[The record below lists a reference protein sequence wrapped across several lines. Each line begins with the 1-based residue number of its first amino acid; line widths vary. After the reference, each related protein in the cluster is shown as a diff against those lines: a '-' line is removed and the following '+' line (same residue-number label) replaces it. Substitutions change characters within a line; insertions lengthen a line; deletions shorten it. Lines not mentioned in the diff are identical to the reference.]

1 MKSSRVRY
9 CLIWIILFSATCG
22 FAQGTLGEYTWE
34 KLGSLP
40 GREGESISLGFAG
53 MYGGAIGDR
62 LILGGGANFPYASP
76 WEGGE
81 KVYSDQ
87 LFVMEKQGEEWVWAR
102 DLDLRLPQPM
112 AYGASI
118 QIKDDLILLG
128 GENTQGFLDDVLVLS
143 WDEAN
148 GDGKITSLP
157 NLPVPLSYLA
167 AANIHQKIF
176 VAGGQ
181 NEQASAQFFM
191 LDLENLEQGWQTL
204 PPPPGRPRALASLVA
219 QHDGISQKLYFIG
232 GRKKRKENTS
242 ELFGD
247 VYAFDPKSS
256 QWKHLGSVPNKE
268 GQPSPFS
275 AGLAVASGAGHIL
288 LIGGDDGVLFHQLE
302 SYALEAKGEDSLSI
316 IRKRDSLLLNHP
328 GFGRHLRAFHT
339 VTQQWSTLPD
349 LPFDTPVTGLMF
361 PYKGNWILVSG
372 EIKPGVRT
380 PDIWQLSISRKDSF
394 GWVNFTVLGLY
405 LGALI
410 VMGIVISKK
419 QVSTQDFFKAG
430 GRVPW
435 WAAGISVFGTQLSA
449 ITFMAIPAKS
459 FSTDWTLFILMV
471 TIVLVSP
478 IIVFGFLPF
487 FRRLSITSAYE
498 YLELRFNRAM
508 RYLGSLVYVALQ
520 LGRLGIVLLLPSLAL
535 SVVTGLEVVWCI
547 LIMGVLSIF
556 YTVLGGIEAVIW
568 TDVIQVL
575 VLVGGALLSLVWIL
589 SHLDMEWVELRAF
602 IATDAKVKLID
613 TSFDFTGTSLWVILL
628 GGIATNIAQYG
639 SDQTVVQRYLTT
651 KDEKTASKSIFTGA
665 LMAIPSGLIF
675 FSIGTALFLYYQ
687 TYPAA
692 LSPVVTNTDGL
703 YPWYIATQLPQG
715 ISGILIAAI
724 FAAAMSSLD
733 SSMNSVAT
741 VITTDFYQKW
751 FPRDVDGKYT
761 LKFARGITIFVGAI
775 GTGFALMM
783 ASMGIPSLWDQFN
796 MLMGLFAGGLGGIFL
811 IGIISTRVNGTG
823 AFWGFVCSALVQ
835 LFVKYQTPL
844 SIHAYALTGLL
855 SAMVLS
861 YLFSLLGTR
870 PNKKQV
876 QGLTLQ
882 TLGKNLNH

>member
-1 MKSSRVRY
+1 MSNYKARY
-9 CLIWIILFSATCG
+9 CLFLVLLFSASCG

-40 GREGESISLGFAG
+40 AKEGDSRSLGFAG
-53 MYGGAIGDR
+53 MYGGAIEDR
-62 LILGGGANFPYASP
+62 FILGGGANFPDAPP

-87 LFVMEKQGEEWVWAR
+87 LLVMEKQGGEWVWAK
-102 DLDLRLPQPM
+102 DLDIRLPHPM
-112 AYGASI
+112 AYGASLKI
-118 QIKDDLILLG
+118 NDDLILLG
-128 GENTQGFLDDVLVLS
+128 GENADGFLDNALVLS
-143 WDEAN
+143 WDEGN
-148 GDGKITSLP
+148 GEVKIASLP

-167 AANIHQKIF
+167 AANIHQKIY

-181 NEQASAQFFM
+181 NEEVSGKLFM
-191 LDLENLEQGWQTL
+191 LDLENLQQGWQIQ
-204 PPPPGRPRALASLVA
+204 PPPPGSPRALASLVA
-219 QHDGISQKLYFIG
+219 QHDGVSQKLYLFG
-232 GRKKRKENTS
+232 GRRKRMENTS

-247 VYAFDPKSS
+247 VYAFDPKNS
-256 QWKHLGSVPNKE
+256 QWELVGTVPDKE
-268 GQPSPFS
+268 GQPSHFS
-275 AGLAVASGAGHIL
+275 AGSAVASGAGHIL
-288 LIGGDDGVLFHQLE
+288 LIGGDDGDLFHQLE
-302 SYALEAKGEDSLSI
+302 SYGLEAKGEDSLSI
-316 IRKRDSLLLNHP
+316 IRKRDSLLIQHP
-328 GFGRHLRAFHT
+328 GFGRQLRAFHT
-339 VTQQWSTLPD
+339 VTKQWSTLPD
-349 LPFDTPVTGLMF
+349 LPFDAPVTGLVF
-361 PYKGNWILVSG
+361 AYQGNWVLVSG

-410 VMGIVISKK
+410 VMGIMISKK

-459 FSTDWTLFILMV
+459 FATDWTLFMLMV

-535 SVVTGLEVVWCI
+535 SVVTGLDVVWCI

-589 SHLDMEWVELRAF
+589 SHLDMGWEDLRAF

-613 TSFDFTGTSLWVILL
+613 TSFDFTGTSLWVILF

-651 KDEKTASKSIFTGA
+651 KDEKTAGKSIFTGA

-675 FSIGTALFLYYQ
+675 FSIGTALYLYYQ

-741 VITTDFYQKW
+741 VITTDFYHKW
-751 FPRDVDGKYT
+751 FPRDIDGKHT
-761 LKFARGITIFVGAI
+761 LKFARGITIVVGTI

-823 AFWGFVCSALVQ
+823 ALWGFICSALVQ

-861 YLFSLLGTR
+861 YLFSLLGPR
-870 PNKKQV
+870 PSKKQV
-876 QGLTLQ
+876 QGLTLK
-882 TLGKNLNH
+882 TLKKI